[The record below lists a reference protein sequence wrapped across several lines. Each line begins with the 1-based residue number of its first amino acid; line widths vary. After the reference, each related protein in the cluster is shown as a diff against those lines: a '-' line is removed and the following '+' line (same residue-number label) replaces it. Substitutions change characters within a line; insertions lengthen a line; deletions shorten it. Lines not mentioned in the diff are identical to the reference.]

1 MEICYGGFW
10 RRSLA
15 LLLDL
20 ASIYFLSVILGAI
33 AVVILSIGSDTA
45 ISEGVFETSN
55 SVLVAGN
62 VMNLVLNLFYFTY
75 FPAFFGQTLGK
86 KVFKLQIVKVSGE
99 PIGAGTAFL
108 RWVGYLVSGLFFFL
122 GFLWIIFDSKKQGWH
137 DKIAETVVLDLKYCQ
152 IQEDKNALTT
162 EPPSDKNPISET
174 ETADNGSVAQSVE
187 HRTENPSVGS
197 SILP

>member
-1 MEICYGGFW
+1 M
-10 RRSLA
+10 S
-15 LLLDL
+15 
-20 ASIYFLSVILGAI
+20 
-33 AVVILSIGSDTA
+33 
-45 ISEGVFETSN
+45 
-55 SVLVAGN
+55 
-62 VMNLVLNLFYFTY
+62 LVLNIFYFTY
-75 FPAFFGQTLGK
+75 FPRFSARPWAK
-86 KVFKLQIVKVSGE
+86 KSSRLKIVKVSGE

-108 RWVGYLVSGLFFFL
+108 RWVGYLVSGLFFCL
-122 GFLWIIFDSKKQGWH
+122 GFIWIIFDRKKQGWH

-174 ETADNGSVAQSVE
+174 ETTENGSVAQSVE